1 MSISEQVQ
9 ADVKDA
15 MKSGEKERL
24 SALRLLLSEL
34 QKAAKAGDEDELA
47 LLRRERK
54 RRLEAASAYSEG
66 GREDLA
72 AKEHAEAKMIDVY
85 LPAELGD
92 AELEAIVATAIGESG
107 ASSPKD
113 MGAAMKVAMASVDG
127 RADGKRVSELVK
139 RALSGSSSGG

>member
-1 MSISEQVQ
+1 MSIGEQVQ

-15 MKSGEKERL
+15 MKRGEKERV

-34 QKAAKAGDEDELA
+34 QKAAKAGDDDELA

-54 RRLEAASAYSEG
+54 RRLEAATAYGEG

-72 AKEHAEAKMIDVY
+72 AKEHAEAQMIDAY
-85 LPAELGD
+85 LPADLDD
-92 AELEAIVATAIGESG
+92 AELQAIVASAVSESG

-113 MGAAMKVAMASVDG
+113 MGAVMKVAMASVNG
-127 RADGKRVSELVK
+127 RADGRRVSELVK
-139 RALSGSSSGG
+139 RVLSG